1 MVISLIGWRA
11 MDILRGPEMYISEQD
26 FAYILK
32 LTCMYNEQQRFRFKE
47 LMFELLELNG
57 CEDLKV
63 LYVTYKELVCFQPEA
78 EVITRPIIDE
88 VHRKVQKYA
97 SLHTTDGGQNLWRLH

>member
-1 MVISLIGWRA
+1 
-11 MDILRGPEMYISEQD
+11 MDFLRGPKMYISEQD

-63 LYVTYKELVCFQPEA
+63 LFVAYKELVSFQPDS
-78 EVITRPIIDE
+78 EVITRPMIDE
-88 VHRKVQKYA
+88 VHTKVQQQA
-97 SLHTTDGGQNLWRLH
+97 FLNPNEAGQSFWRLH